1 MNAIQ
6 EKFKKKKSIYFGLM
20 AALFGIIFAFRFVPH
35 PGDNR
40 LSPVEFFLV
49 ACLIGIVI
57 AMYAVFR
64 CPKCNVSLVPGFFSS
79 WRKLH
84 FCPQCGVALT
94 EK

>member
-6 EKFKKKKSIYFGLM
+6 EKYKKRKSLYFFLM
-20 AALFGIIFAFRFVPH
+20 AALFGLIFAFRFVPH

-40 LSPVEFFLV
+40 LSPVEFFLI

-64 CPKCNVSLVPGFFSS
+64 CPRCNVSLVPGFFSS

-84 FCPQCGVALT
+84 VCPKCGVALT

>member
-6 EKFKKKKSIYFGLM
+6 EKYKKRKSIYFGLM
-20 AALFGIIFAFRFVPH
+20 AALFGMISAFRFVPH
-35 PGDNR
+35 SSENK
-40 LSPVEFFLV
+40 LSPVEFLLV
-49 ACLIGIVI
+49 ACLIGILI

-64 CPKCNVSLVPGFFSS
+64 CPECNVSLVPGFFSS

-84 FCPQCGVALT
+84 FCPKCGVELT